1 MTLHHTIRHRAFD
14 TPPPERVF
22 TRHGYGQV
30 ATGKSPE
37 EATQALWEKIRQA
50 REA

>member
-1 MTLHHTIRHRAFD
+1 MTLHHDPRRPGAQ
-14 TPPPERVF
+14 PPERVF
-22 TRHGYGQV
+22 TRSGYGMV
-30 ATGKSPE
+30 ATGKTLE